1 MLTLTKRK
9 AEILKYS
16 YAYADVLSENTA
28 KTHPDQALFV
38 EIQALFIKAIAE
50 NDSGDIEIA
59 MQLLIEQTKK
69 INELKAKGL
78 MNSEMLQEI
87 VINAPKKKEIET
99 KYAKYLA
106 K

>member
-1 MLTLTKRK
+1 M
-9 AEILKYS
+9 
-16 YAYADVLSENTA
+16 
-28 KTHPDQALFV
+28 
-38 EIQALFIKAIAE
+38 FIKAIAE

-59 MQLLIEQTKK
+59 MQLLTEQTKK

-99 KYAKYLA
+99 KYAKDLA

>member
-1 MLTLTKRK
+1 M
-9 AEILKYS
+9 
-16 YAYADVLSENTA
+16 
-28 KTHPDQALFV
+28 
-38 EIQALFIKAIAE
+38 FIKAIAE
-50 NDSGDIEIA
+50 NDSGDIAIA
-59 MQLLIEQTKK
+59 IQLLTEQTKK

>member
-1 MLTLTKRK
+1 M
-9 AEILKYS
+9 
-16 YAYADVLSENTA
+16 
-28 KTHPDQALFV
+28 
-38 EIQALFIKAIAE
+38 FIKAIAE

-87 VINAPKKKEIET
+87 VINAPKKREIET
-99 KYAKYLA
+99 KYAKDLA
-106 K
+106 KKRKALAKKISIAALVIGAIALTALLISKKKNS